1 MTRTRAEL
9 LSQLNSLLRLTQTE
23 EMIAQV
29 RRTQATS
36 TAVDRE
42 LAGNAEKCRQ
52 RSGLLRDLIADLGG
66 VYNVVG
72 VTVGRLTAAA
82 KAQLEQGSTLPEALL
97 SDLTLEHQ
105 LLDRA
110 RFVKVLAAALN
121 EPRVIEAM
129 ERLEAAHRAT
139 VEWINTVLDEVAAGQ
154 PARLRPTT
162 TQVAV
167 ATGRRIAFFAARFTA
182 AAVNRSVDAFDQVQ
196 RRATRKAGQVQH
208 RAGQAAVD
216 AGETVQRLVRDT
228 GEVVTA
234 GRDAALARA
243 EDVAREEGATRAAET
258 VRETR
263 ESLGALRVEE
273 LPIQGYD
280 ALNAGT
286 ASARIE
292 KLDSLRDVQ
301 VVLAYEQAEKDRMSV
316 IRAAENRS
324 TDLTAQL
331 SDVTS

>member
-1 MTRTRAEL
+1 MTRTRGEL

-36 TAVDRE
+36 AAVERE

-52 RSGLLRDLIADLGG
+52 RSGLLRGLISHLGG
-66 VYNVVG
+66 VHDVVG

-105 LLDRA
+105 LLDRV
-110 RFVKVLAAALN
+110 RFVKVLAGALN
-121 EPRVIEAM
+121 EQRVIEAM
-129 ERLEAAHRAT
+129 EELEAAHRGT
-139 VEWINTVLDEVAAGQ
+139 VEWINTVLDEVATGR
-154 PARLRPTT
+154 PAKLSPTT

-167 ATGRRIAFFAARFTA
+167 ATGRRIAFLAARLTA
-182 AAVNRSVDAFDQVQ
+182 AAVNRSVDAFEQAQ
-196 RRATRKAGQVQH
+196 QRATRKAGQMQQ
-208 RAGQAAVD
+208 RAGQTAVD
-216 AGETVQRLVRDT
+216 AGETVQRLFRDT

-243 EDVAREEGATRAAET
+243 EDVAREEGATRTAET

-280 ALNAGT
+280 ALNAGMAT
-286 ASARIE
+286 ARME
-292 KLDSLRDVQ
+292 KLDSLHDVQ
-301 VVLAYEQAEKDRMSV
+301 VVLAYEQAEKDRASV
-316 IRAAENRS
+316 VRAAENRL

-331 SDVTS
+331 SDAQS